1 MKMEMDKI
9 ETVYGKVKLTSMS
22 LKMLSINRFFIPLDE
37 TEKYIDEVPIPDKNV
52 IKIIIEGILKG
63 KDFIEG
69 EQAEVDINCKEE
81 NYGQEIVASWKIC
94 FEIIKYYRP
103 KLRKLRKLV
112 KLCYAHSKKNIP
124 FKIEGADVLIKIGK
138 KWVVVPIHT
147 YSMIKSENAS
157 VVFPFLGCSLEG
169 KYR

>member
-1 MKMEMDKI
+1 MKMDWI
-9 ETVYGKVKLTSMS
+9 QTIYGVVKFISMN
-22 LKMLSINRFFIPLDE
+22 LEKLCINGFIIPLHQ
-37 TEKYIDEVPIPDKNV
+37 TEKYIDEVPIPNKDV
-52 IKIIIEGILKG
+52 IETIIEEILKG

-69 EQAEVDINCKEE
+69 EQAEFNIDCVEE
-81 NYGQEIVASWKIC
+81 NYGQEIVAFWKIC

-124 FKIEGADVLIKIGK
+124 FRIEGADVLIKIGK

-169 KYR
+169 IYR